1 MQSDFYIMKKTFYST
16 VLKLFDILE
25 TVFTI
30 AFVVS
35 MALLL
40 NEEEYSLKIISGV
53 LVLIAVLYWLMSLE
67 PKSENDSLLK
77 LYTSKATWLTLSIG
91 VLGILMKLQF
101 DEKANLLLLLGFLSI
116 IFSVILNIYLYI
128 KEKNKIKPAVFVR
141 ASIYILICLYLYTL

>member
-1 MQSDFYIMKKTFYST
+1 MKKTFYST